1 MKMGIFDK
9 FLDAV
14 RLNDDYDD
22 EDDGYFDDEDDFE
35 EVDEKPKKKLFGRQ
49 SKKVEP
55 ADDYDDEDDEDS
67 FDSDTSFSSSS
78 SAKTAPKKT
87 VSSSQSRYTAPAA
100 RTSASQKITPMR
112 RSHSTG
118 AASMEVCVI
127 KPSKVEDYREI
138 ADTLLSGCTVVLNLE
153 GIDVELAQ
161 RIIDFSSGSCYAI
174 AGGLQKVSSYI
185 FILTPS
191 NVEIS
196 GDIQDLLGD
205 SMPSVSS
212 AYL

>member
-1 MKMGIFDK
+1 MGIFDK

-49 SKKVEP
+49 SKKAEP
-55 ADDYDDEDDEDS
+55 ADDFDDEDDS
-67 FDSDTSFSSSS
+67 YDSDTSFSSSS
-78 SAKTAPKKT
+78 SVKAAPKKT
-87 VSSSQSRYTAPAA
+87 ATSGQTRYTTSAA
-100 RTSASQKITPMR
+100 RTASSQKITPMR
-112 RSHSTG
+112 RSHNSG
-118 AASMEVCVI
+118 SASMEVCVI

>member
-1 MKMGIFDK
+1 MGIFDR
-9 FLDAV
+9 FLDSV

-22 EDDGYFDDEDDFE
+22 DDDSFFDDEDDFE
-35 EVDEKPKKKLFGRQ
+35 EVDEKPRKKLFGRKNKE
-49 SKKVEP
+49 SEEDDF
-55 ADDYDDEDDEDS
+55 DDYDDDDRHS
-67 FDSDTSFSSSS
+67 YSSPSYSSSS
-78 SAKTAPKKT
+78 KT
-87 VSSSQSRYTAPAA
+87 SSRSGSSTQQRYTSSAV
-100 RTSASQKITPMR
+100 RSTSSKVTPMR
-112 RSHSTG
+112 RRNNAPSSG
-118 AASMEVCVI
+118 MEVCVI
-127 KPSKVEDYREI
+127 KPSRVEDYREI

-174 AGGLQKVSSYI
+174 GGGLQKVSSYI

-205 SMPSVSS
+205 SVPSVSA
-212 AYL
+212 AY